1 MTRAAKIL
9 SILFIL
15 FCAHL
20 SSALNL
26 SDDWRYAPNGN
37 SIYDNG
43 YVDQP
48 YMLVLPDGRWFCA
61 FTTAEGEEGSKG
73 QHIVSMVSSDNGKT
87 WSKPVQI
94 EKPDSPSSSWATPF
108 LTDYGRIYVFYDFN
122 GSKMD
127 SLNGKKIVRDD
138 MLGWYCFRYS
148 DDFGSTWSERH
159 RLPVRI
165 TRCDRE
171 NDWKGEVQIFWGID
185 KPKRLSN
192 GAVAFCFSKLGK
204 YLQEKGE
211 GWMFR
216 CDNIQ
221 TERDPKKLDWKML
234 PEGDEGIR
242 NPKFGSIQEEHNLVE
257 LSDGSLYCVY
267 RTTLGHPACSY
278 SRDGGKT
285 WSEPDFVRYP
295 DGRPLKTPRAFPK
308 LYKAKNGK
316 FLLWFHNHSQRG
328 LINRNPVWISGGVE
342 KNGKIEWSQPEILLH
357 NPEDTT
363 PETGRYSYPDFIENN
378 GRYWVSETQKV
389 KARVREIPAGF
400 LEALWNQADSKAAAS
415 GGIFF
420 EDKDIPKGGKTIN
433 AVRLPKLDKSSF
445 TMEFVVS
452 FDKLEKGDAIYRGMN
467 PFGGGT
473 ELLVGGNS
481 SIALTLSNYR
491 INFTYLSDISSIA
504 ENKTHHIVL
513 IVDAY
518 ARIVSCVIDGKLCD
532 GGEYAYCGW
541 ARFDKTM
548 TDVNCWAQNSEIG
561 VSESLKVEAVRFYNR
576 ALTVSEAIG
585 NFNALKSKGPL

>member
-1 MTRAAKIL
+1 M
-9 SILFIL
+9 
-15 FCAHL
+15 
-20 SSALNL
+20 
-26 SDDWRYAPNGN
+26 
-37 SIYDNG
+37 
-43 YVDQP
+43 
-48 YMLVLPDGRWFCA
+48 
-61 FTTAEGEEGSKG
+61 
-73 QHIVSMVSSDNGKT
+73 
-87 WSKPVQI
+87 
-94 EKPDSPSSSWATPF
+94 
-108 LTDYGRIYVFYDFN
+108 
-122 GSKMD
+122 
-127 SLNGKKIVRDD
+127 
-138 MLGWYCFRYS
+138 
-148 DDFGSTWSERH
+148 
-159 RLPVRI
+159 
-165 TRCDRE
+165 
-171 NDWKGEVQIFWGID
+171 
-185 KPKRLSN
+185 
-192 GAVAFCFSKLGK
+192 
-204 YLQEKGE
+204 
-211 GWMFR
+211 
-216 CDNIQ
+216 
-221 TERDPKKLDWKML
+221 
-234 PEGDEGIR
+234 
-242 NPKFGSIQEEHNLVE
+242 
-257 LSDGSLYCVY
+257 
-267 RTTLGHPACSY
+267 
-278 SRDGGKT
+278 
-285 WSEPDFVRYP
+285 
-295 DGRPLKTPRAFPK
+295 
-308 LYKAKNGK
+308 
-316 FLLWFHNHSQRG
+316 LWFHNHSQRG

-452 FDKLEKGDAIYRGMN
+452 FDKLEKGDATYRGMN

-541 ARFDKTM
+541 VRFDKTM

-561 VSESLKVEAVRFYNR
+561 VSENLKVEAVRFYNR

-585 NFNALKSKGPL
+585 NFNALKSKGSL